1 MEQSQNEIDI
11 ITLAISRGADM
22 KQIQTYCLS
31 TAVFIIIQIGFL
43 FSKPSWAN
51 TDEEWVAKIVSVQGD
66 VQAKKKGKMQWEP
79 VTLYDIYYTGDTIR
93 VQEQSRACIV
103 LSNEAIIRLDQ
114 NTTITFTGIE
124 KKQTSLLDMLTGA
137 IHFISRTPRALR
149 VTTPFVDATVKG
161 TEFLIEVTEDQT
173 LLTLFEGQVLATNQ
187 AGVLLL
193 TSGQSAI
200 ARDRQAPVPYIIVRP
215 RDAVQWALY
224 YPPIIN
230 FRTEDFPGRE
240 DWQAMVR
247 ESIQYYWKG
256 DLIGAFSSIERI
268 PEDVRDTR
276 FFNYRAALLL
286 SVGRVD
292 EARLD
297 IEKTLNL
304 APDDSHAIALQSII
318 AVVQNEKEKG
328 LELARKAVETD
339 PDSAVSRIAL
349 SYANQA
355 GFNLDEALVN
365 VQRAVEL
372 DPGNALAWAR
382 LAELLLSLRYTDK
395 AVDAANKAVVL
406 NPDLAG
412 THIVS
417 GFASLVQIKVQE
429 SVQSFEKAIELDQA
443 NPLARLGLGL
453 AKIRKGKV
461 KEGRKEI
468 EIAVSLDP
476 NQSIIRS
483 YLGKAYYDEKR
494 DKLAEDQFI
503 MAKEL
508 DPLDPTPFFY
518 DAIRKQTEN
527 RPVEA
532 LQDLQKSIELNDN
545 RAMYRS
551 RLLLD
556 SDLAA
561 RSASLARVYTDLG
574 YQQLALVE
582 GWKSVNIDPGNYS
595 AHRFL
600 ADTYS
605 ALPRH
610 EIARVSEL
618 LQSQLLQP
626 VNITPVQ
633 PRLAESNLF
642 ILEGSG
648 PTDLSFTEF
657 NPLFHRNRFGL
668 QASGVVG
675 GNATLGSE
683 IIHSGV
689 YDRLSYS
696 IGQFHYETDGFRENN
711 DQEIDI
717 YNLFTQLSLS
727 HKTNIQAEFRYRD
740 RERGDLPLR
749 FNPDN
754 FLRTFRQEEITR
766 SARLGLHHAFT
777 PRSSLITSFIYQK
790 KDFTT
795 RSSEIVDFDSDEEIK
810 GFLGEIQHI
819 FRTDR
824 WSFISG
830 AGHHNAD
837 VEEVQTIAFP
847 PFFSSIIELD
857 RNIHHTNLY
866 VYSQFNY
873 PDNVT
878 WTLGGSA
885 DFYDDDDIDRDQF
898 NPKIGLIWDVFPT
911 TTVRAALFRTLKRSL
926 ISNQTIEPTQVAGF
940 NQFFDDP
947 TGTDA
952 WRYGIAVD
960 QKFSQTLY
968 GGVEYSRRKLDVPF
982 LSEDVFSDPP
992 TITVDSAD
1000 WKERLARAYLYWAPH
1015 PWLATSA
1022 EFLYERFA
1030 REDELPGP
1038 ELFTRIRT
1046 FRFPLGINFFH
1057 PSGFTARLKA
1067 TFIDQEGEFVEFVD
1081 DEEVNVSG
1089 EDRFWLFDAAVGYR
1103 LPRRWG
1109 FVSVEAKNLFDK
1121 RFRFQDTDPAN
1132 PLIIPERLIL
1142 ARITLSF

>member
-1 MEQSQNEIDI
+1 
-11 ITLAISRGADM
+11 M

-31 TAVFIIIQIGFL
+31 TAIFIIIQIGFL
-43 FSKPSWAN
+43 FSKPAQAN
-51 TDEEWVAKIVSVQGD
+51 ADEEWVAKIVSVQGD
-66 VQAKKKGKMQWEP
+66 VQAKKRGEMQWVP
-79 VTLYDIYYTGDTIR
+79 VTLYDRYYPGDTIR
-93 VQEQSRACIV
+93 IQERSRACIV
-103 LSNEAIIRLDQ
+103 LGNEAVLRLDQ
-114 NTTITFTGIE
+114 NTTVTFTGVE

-137 IHFISRTPRALR
+137 IHFISRTPRALK
-149 VTTPFVDATVKG
+149 VNTPFVDATVKG
-161 TEFLIEVTEDQT
+161 TEFLIEVTEDRT
-173 LLTLFEGQVLATNQ
+173 LITLFEGQVSATNQ
-187 AGVLLL
+187 AGELLL

-200 ARDRQAPVPYIIVRP
+200 ARDRQAPVPYVIVRP

-224 YPPIIN
+224 YPPIID
-230 FRTEDFPGRE
+230 FRTEDFPGEE
-240 DWQAMVR
+240 DWQAIVR
-247 ESIQYYWKG
+247 KSIRYYWQG
-256 DLIGAFSSIERI
+256 DLIRAFSSIERI
-268 PEDVRDTR
+268 QEDVRDTR

-286 SVGRVD
+286 SVGRVN
-292 EARLD
+292 EALLY

-304 APDDSHAIALQSII
+304 APEDSHAIALQSII
-318 AVVQNEKEKG
+318 AIVRNEKEKG
-328 LELARKAVETD
+328 LELALKAAEAD
-339 PDSAVSRIAL
+339 PGSAVPRVAL
-349 SYANQA
+349 SYAHQA
-355 GFNLDEALVN
+355 GFNLDEAMAN
-365 VQRAVEL
+365 VRKAVEL
-372 DPGNALAWAR
+372 DPGNGLAWAR

-395 AVDAANKAVVL
+395 AIEAANKAVAL
-406 NPDLAG
+406 NPDLAA

-417 GFASLVQIKVQE
+417 GFAYLIQIKMQE
-429 SVQSFEKAIELDQA
+429 SFQSFEKAIELDQA

-453 AKIRKGKV
+453 AKIRRGKI
-461 KEGRKEI
+461 KEGRREI
-468 EIAVSLDP
+468 EIAVGLDP

-483 YLGKAYYDEKR
+483 YLGKSYYEEKR
-494 DKLAEDQFI
+494 SKLAGDQFTI
-503 MAKEL
+503 AKEL

-545 RAMYRS
+545 RALYRS

-633 PRLAESNLF
+633 PQLAESNLF

-717 YNLFTQLSLS
+717 YNLFTQFSLS
-727 HKTNIQAEFRYRD
+727 HKTSIQAEFRYID

-777 PRSSLITSFIYQK
+777 PHSSFITSFIYQK
-790 KDFTT
+790 KDFST
-795 RSSEIVDFDSDEEIK
+795 RFTEIVDFDEEIK

-837 VEEVQTIAFP
+837 VEEAKTIA
-847 PFFSSIIELD
+847 SSFIELD
-857 RNIHHTNLY
+857 SNTRHTNLY
-866 VYSQFNY
+866 VYSQMNY

-878 WTLGGSA
+878 LTLGGSA

-898 NPKIGLIWDVFPT
+898 NPKIGLIWDVFPM

-952 WRYGIAVD
+952 WRYGVAVD

-982 LSEDVFSDPP
+982 LVEDVSSDPP
-992 TITVDSAD
+992 VITVDSAD
-1000 WKERLARAYLYWAPH
+1000 WRERLSRTYLYWAPH

-1022 EFLYERFA
+1022 EFLYERFE

-1038 ELFTRIRT
+1038 ELFTKIRT

-1067 TFIDQEGEFVEFVD
+1067 TFVDQEGKFVEFID
-1081 DEEVNVSG
+1081 DEEVDVPG
-1089 EDRFWLFDAAVGYR
+1089 EDQFWLFDAAVGYR
-1103 LPRRWG
+1103 LPKRWG
-1109 FVSVEAKNLFDK
+1109 FISVEAKNLFDK
-1121 RFRFQDTDPAN
+1121 KFKFQDTDPAN